1 MPIHGHYSMLSAH
14 ADLAESVNIP
24 RENIVI
30 AQNGQIIELTSESIK
45 ATEKFVPTNY
55 VMVDGLGVGDIG
67 EIVLRDRQTLSRDGI
82 FIIIALV
89 DRKTGLLYNSP
100 EIVSRG
106 FVYMKESKEL
116 LQEVKN

>member
-1 MPIHGHYSMLSAH
+1 
-14 ADLAESVNIP
+14 
-24 RENIVI
+24 
-30 AQNGQIIELTSESIK
+30 
-45 ATEKFVPTNY
+45 
-55 VMVDGLGVGDIG
+55 MVDGLGVGDIG

-116 LQEVKN
+116 LQEVKKLTAEIISRCTKEQTFNEIYIRNTLRDEIGIYLFKKTQRRPMVLPVVMEV